1 MPTRTALLEQLSSR
15 ICHDLISP
23 IGAIGNGL
31 ELIDEMGMEMSDDA
45 LKLIAHSATQ
55 AAAKLATF
63 RMAYGAGGRDPNI
76 KLEDVQK
83 TFGKFISGDGKI
95 KQAWDPYGSLG
106 IDPKTPAFC
115 KILLC
120 GLMLGAE
127 CLPRGGIVMVD
138 AEPNGTS
145 TLITAQG
152 TDAVLRDGV
161 AAAMSP
167 NDIDPETLDPRLVHP
182 AMTGVLAARYGY
194 TVQVAEQSQD
204 KVVFRIQITAITE

>member
-1 MPTRTALLEQLSSR
+1 MPTRTALLEQLASR

-31 ELIDEMGMEMSDDA
+31 ELIDEMGMEMSEDA

-55 AAAKLATF
+55 AAAKLAAF

-76 KLEDVQK
+76 KPEDVQK

-95 KQAWDPYGSLG
+95 KQAWDPYGPLG

-120 GLMLGAE
+120 ALMLGAE

-138 AEPNGTS
+138 AGPDGDC
-145 TLITAQG
+145 TLVTAQG
-152 TDAVLRDGV
+152 TDAILREGV
-161 AAAMSP
+161 AGAMTT
-167 NDIDPETLDPRLVHP
+167 DIDPETLDPRLVHP

-204 KVVFRIQITAITE
+204 KVVFKVLTAPADL